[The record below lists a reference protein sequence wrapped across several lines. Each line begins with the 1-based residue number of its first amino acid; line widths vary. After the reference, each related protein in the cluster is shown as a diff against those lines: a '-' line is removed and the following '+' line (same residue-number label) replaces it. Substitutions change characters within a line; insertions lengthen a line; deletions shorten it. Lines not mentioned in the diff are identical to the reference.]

1 MLCPACANE
10 LPAYLEVNEL
20 GTEAAAATQVAVSMM
35 AEFPPEPPKPFEM
48 VVDRPFF
55 VALGD
60 TDRGLLL
67 FTASVRDI

>member
-20 GTEAAAATQVAVSMM
+20 GTEAAAATQVAVVRLGV
-35 AEFPPEPPKPFEM
+35 PPEPPKPFEM